1 LKPGTHRKHPKDAS
15 IIRKQAYQ
23 MSQFIKYSL
32 ILTLALVVVAGFSFS
47 VTINDFPRLP
57 PVETGNMYVSNYGS
71 GTIGVYD
78 STGAYLRSLTP
89 GGMTTSRGIVFGPDD
104 HFYVASQNND
114 EIFKFDLSE
123 QLVTTFSAPELDAPT
138 GMAISPDN
146 KLYVGSFNND
156 NVAVF
161 DLDGTYL
168 RSFAGPDLNGTNC
181 VAFDS
186 KGYIYVSSAL
196 NAQILKFDASEN
208 YITSFTGGG
217 LLSPMSIAR
226 DNDDLLY
233 TSGGSSNNIVVFD
246 TTGTVQKTIT
256 HQDLA
261 APQGVAF
268 DERGHMFSSSFSS
281 DLIVEFDTD
290 GNYVQTI
297 TAGDM
302 DVPRSIAFLPM
313 ETTSTSV
320 EESPG
325 RDQAFTLAQ
334 SFPNPF
340 SRDTAIRFST
350 PLEGAHV
357 RLSIYDLQ
365 GRLITTLANSWYS
378 GGSHELTW
386 DGTDTENHRV
396 SRGLYLY
403 ELQAGDVRLTRKM
416 VRL

>member
-1 LKPGTHRKHPKDAS
+1 
-15 IIRKQAYQ
+15 
-23 MSQFIKYSL
+23 MSPFIKYSL
-32 ILTLALVVVAGFSFS
+32 ILAMPFLIAAAFTYSVA
-47 VTINDFPRLP
+47 TTDFPMLP
-57 PVETGNMYVSNYGS
+57 PVKTGNMFVSNYGS

-78 STGAYLRSLTP
+78 STGAFLRILAP
-89 GGMTTSRGIVFGPDD
+89 EGMSTSRGIVFGPDN

-114 EIFKFDLSE
+114 EIFKFNLDE

-161 DLDGTYL
+161 ELDGTYL
-168 RSFAGPDLNGTNC
+168 RSFDGPDLNGTNC

-196 NAQILKFDASEN
+196 NAKILKFDAEEN

-217 LLSPMSIAR
+217 LSSPMSIAR
-226 DNDDLLY
+226 DTSDVLY
-233 TSGGSSNNIVVFD
+233 ISGGGSHNIVAFD
-246 TTGTVQKTIT
+246 TTGAVVTTIT
-256 HQDLA
+256 HADLR
-261 APQGVAF
+261 APQGIAF

-281 DLIVEFDTD
+281 DLIVEFDAE
-290 GNYVQTI
+290 GNYIQTI

-313 ETTSTSV
+313 ELITTSSEQV
-320 EESPG
+320 PDLYSG
-325 RDQAFTLAQ
+325 FTLSQ

-340 SRDTAIRFST
+340 LQNTVIRFST
-350 PLEGAHV
+350 PGEGAHV
-357 RLSIYDLQ
+357 TISIYDMQ
-365 GRLITTLANSWYS
+365 GRRIATLTDNWYA
-378 GGSHELTW
+378 GGDHELIW
-386 DGTDTENHRV
+386 DGMDAKHQRV
-396 SRGLYLY
+396 ARGLYVY
-403 ELQAGDVRLTRKM
+403 ELQAGDVRVSRKM